1 MASNTK
7 IRVTVTLQPSGKSSV
22 IIVQTLEDVLRQC
35 SSKFRVKARRVFLA
49 TTGEELSKDLPRISN
64 DTKLIVT
71 CGDAYTATTNSTS
84 TIKKDSAIDPSTV
97 SIQIIANRTLVDEAA
112 IDQLKNVAR
121 LYPKVKHIWGIDN
134 SNSFFFKGETADLN
148 PKNLKIEKHPPP
160 VNDVGMPDLHVG
172 QSTPIGCVVATE
184 PTVVYPEL
192 IGSDIGCG
200 MSFIRTRLGHIS
212 EDDERKLIKWTKQLQ
227 GLDDY
232 LSKETIEDF
241 LQSNLEWP
249 IPVDKISND
258 HIENEQLGT
267 IGAGNHFVELQR
279 IEELHDNTCDDLS
292 TDHLYLLVH
301 SGSRSLGERFLR
313 EFGKDNDHTRGLE
326 RGTDAYEIY
335 MQRHDEACTWAKR
348 NRALIAQRFLAC
360 LGDTSP
366 PQCLVD
372 IWHNNVVLKELGSE
386 KSQVHLH
393 RKGAA
398 PSDKG
403 RIIIPGS
410 RGTHSYLVESIDEN
424 QESSGYSL
432 AHGAGRAMSRSKAR
446 QYFSEKYPNTDRL
459 KITES
464 LESHVVCDDK
474 QLLYEEHPQAYKTI
488 DAVIDDLV
496 EAKLIRVIAK
506 MRPLITY
513 KTRLTH

>member
-1 MASNTK
+1 MSVEIIFLFFIYKTK
-7 IRVTVTLQPSGKSSV
+7 
-22 IIVQTLEDVLRQC
+22 
-35 SSKFRVKARRVFLA
+35 
-49 TTGEELSKDLPRISN
+49 
-64 DTKLIVT
+64 
-71 CGDAYTATTNSTS
+71 
-84 TIKKDSAIDPSTV
+84 
-97 SIQIIANRTLVDEAA
+97 
-112 IDQLKNVAR
+112 
-121 LYPKVKHIWGIDN
+121 
-134 SNSFFFKGETADLN
+134 
-148 PKNLKIEKHPPP
+148 
-160 VNDVGMPDLHVG
+160 GMPDLHVG

-184 PTVVYPEL
+184 PSVIYPEL

-200 MSFIRTRLGHIS
+200 MSFVRTTLPLIN
-212 EDDERKLIKWTKQLQ
+212 EDDERKLTKWTKELQ

-232 LSKETIEDF
+232 LSQEEIQEF
-241 LQSNLEWP
+241 LQVNLEWP
-249 IPVDKISND
+249 TVVDKITN
-258 HIENEQLGT
+258 HHFENEQLGT

-279 IEELHDNTCDDLS
+279 IEELYDTTSDDLS
-292 TDHLYLLVH
+292 KDYLYLLVH

-313 EFGKDNDHTRGLE
+313 EAGSETRGLVT
-326 RGTDAYEIY
+326 GTEAYENY
-335 MQRHDEACTWAKR
+335 MKRHDEACAWAKR
-348 NRALIAQRFLAC
+348 NRALIAQRFLSC
-360 LGDTSP
+360 LGDTNP

-372 IWHNNVVLKELGSE
+372 IWHNNVVLKEFSSDHCQLY
-386 KSQVHLH
+386 LH

-403 RIIIPGS
+403 RIVIPGS
-410 RGTHSYLVESIDEN
+410 RGTHSYLVEPIDST

-446 QYFSEKYPNTDRL
+446 QYFGEKYPNIDKL

-496 EAKLIRVIAK
+496 DAKLIRVIAK

-513 KTRLTH
+513 KTRQTHRE

>member
-7 IRVTVTLQPSGKSSV
+7 LRVTVTLQPSGKSSV
-22 IIVQTLEDVLRQC
+22 IIIQTFEDLLRQC
-35 SSKFRVKARRVFLA
+35 SSKFRVKVRRIFLA
-49 TTGEELSKDLPRISN
+49 TTGEELLTDLSRISN

-71 CGDAYTATTNSTS
+71 CGDTYTIANTSSSTKTT
-84 TIKKDSAIDPSTV
+84 DSIIDSSSV
-97 SIQIIANRTLVDEAA
+97 SIQIIANRTLIEQAA

-121 LYPKVKHIWGIDN
+121 LYAKVKHIW
-134 SNSFFFKGETADLN
+134 
-148 PKNLKIEKHPPP
+148 
-160 VNDVGMPDLHVG
+160 GMPDLHVG

-184 PTVVYPEL
+184 STIVYPEL

-200 MSFIRTRLGHIS
+200 MSFIRTSLRLIS
-212 EDDERKLIKWTKQLQ
+212 ENDERKLTKWTKQLQ
-227 GLDDY
+227 DLDDY
-232 LSKETIEDF
+232 LSNEIIQEF

-249 IPVDKISND
+249 TIVDKITNN

-279 IEELHDNTCDDLS
+279 IEELYDNKYNDLS
-292 TDHLYLLVH
+292 TDYLYLLVH

-313 EFGKDNDHTRGLE
+313 EYGKSNDETRGLE
-326 RGTDAYEIY
+326 KGTEAYEIY
-335 MQRHDEACTWAKR
+335 MRKHDEACTWAKR
-348 NRALIAQRFLAC
+348 NRALIAQRFLTC
-360 LGDTSP
+360 LGDTNS
-366 PQCLVD
+366 PQCLID
-372 IWHNNVVLKELGSE
+372 IWHNNVILKELSSE
-386 KSQVHLH
+386 QYQVHLH

-424 QESSGYSL
+424 QELSGYSL

-446 QYFSEKYPNTDRL
+446 QYFSEKYPNIDRL
-459 KITES
+459 KITEN

-496 EAKLIRVIAK
+496 DAKLIKVIAK

-513 KTRLTH
+513 KTRLTHKE

>member
-7 IRVTVTLQPSGKSSV
+7 LRVTVTLQPSGKSSV
-22 IIVQTLEDVLRQC
+22 LMVQTLDDLLRQC
-35 SSKFRVKARRVFLA
+35 SSKFRIKARRIFFS
-49 TTGEELSKDLPRISN
+49 TTAEELLTDLTGVSN

-71 CGDAYTATTNSTS
+71 CGDTYTLGNLSSTTKVKTS
-84 TIKKDSAIDPSTV
+84 IDPSSV
-97 SIQIIANRTLVDEAA
+97 SIQIIANRTLIEDTAV
-112 IDQLKNVAR
+112 DQLKNVAR
-121 LYPKVKHIWGIDN
+121 IYARVKHIWG
-134 SNSFFFKGETADLN
+134 
-148 PKNLKIEKHPPP
+148 
-160 VNDVGMPDLHVG
+160 MPDLHLG

-184 PTVVYPEL
+184 PSIVYPEL

-200 MSFIRTRLGHIS
+200 MSFVRTSLRLVY
-212 EDDERKLIKWTKQLQ
+212 EDDERKLTKWTKQLQ

-232 LSKETIEDF
+232 LSKEKIKQF
-241 LQSNLEWP
+241 LQSELEWP
-249 IPVDKISND
+249 TTVTQVNTDYS
-258 HIENEQLGT
+258 ENEQLGT

-279 IEELHDNTCDDLS
+279 IEELYDEKYGQLS
-292 TDHLYLLVH
+292 KDSLYLLVH
-301 SGSRSLGERFLR
+301 SGSRSLGEKFLR
-313 EFGKDNDHTRGLE
+313 EFGKGTDETRGLE
-326 RGTDAYEIY
+326 KGTDAYEIY
-335 MQRHDEACTWAKR
+335 MNKHDEACAWAKR

-360 LGDTSP
+360 LGDSTSG
-366 PQCLVD
+366 QCLVD
-372 IWHNNVVLKELGSE
+372 IWHNNVVLKELSSD

-403 RIIIPGS
+403 LVVIPGS
-410 RGTHSYLVESIDEN
+410 RGTHSYLVEPIEIN

-446 QYFSEKYPNTDRL
+446 QYFSEKYPDINRL

-464 LESHVVCDDK
+464 LDSHVVCDDK
-474 QLLYEEHPQAYKTI
+474 QLLFEEHPQAYKTI

-496 EAKLIRVIAK
+496 EAKLIRVLAK

-513 KTRLTH
+513 KTRLTHHE

>member
-1 MASNTK
+1 
-7 IRVTVTLQPSGKSSV
+7 
-22 IIVQTLEDVLRQC
+22 
-35 SSKFRVKARRVFLA
+35 
-49 TTGEELSKDLPRISN
+49 
-64 DTKLIVT
+64 
-71 CGDAYTATTNSTS
+71 
-84 TIKKDSAIDPSTV
+84 
-97 SIQIIANRTLVDEAA
+97 
-112 IDQLKNVAR
+112 
-121 LYPKVKHIWGIDN
+121 
-134 SNSFFFKGETADLN
+134 
-148 PKNLKIEKHPPP
+148 
-160 VNDVGMPDLHVG
+160 MPDLHVG

-184 PTVVYPEL
+184 PSVVYPEL

-200 MSFIRTRLGHIS
+200 MSFVRTSLPVIY

-232 LSKETIEDF
+232 LAKEIIEEF

-249 IPVDKISND
+249 TLVDKIHND

-267 IGAGNHFVELQR
+267 IGAGNHFIELQR
-279 IEELHDNTCDDLS
+279 IEELYDDKSNDLS
-292 TDHLYLLVH
+292 KEYLYLLVH

-313 EFGKDNDHTRGLE
+313 EFGKGNNEVRGLE
-326 RGTDAYEIY
+326 KGTEPYEIY
-335 MQRHDEACTWAKR
+335 MTKHDEACTWAKR
-348 NRALIAQRFLAC
+348 NRALIAQRFLIC

-372 IWHNNVVLKELGSE
+372 IWHNNVVLKEFSSDN
-386 KSQVHLH
+386 SQVHLH

-403 RIIIPGS
+403 RVIIPGS
-410 RGTHSYLVESIDEN
+410 RGTHSYLVEPIENN
-424 QESSGYSL
+424 QELSGYSL

-446 QYFSEKYPNTDRL
+446 QHFSEKYPDINQL
-459 KITES
+459 KITDN

-474 QLLYEEHPQAYKTI
+474 KLLYEEHPQAYKII

-496 EAKLIRVIAK
+496 EANLIRVIAK

-513 KTRLTH
+513 KTRQLNRE